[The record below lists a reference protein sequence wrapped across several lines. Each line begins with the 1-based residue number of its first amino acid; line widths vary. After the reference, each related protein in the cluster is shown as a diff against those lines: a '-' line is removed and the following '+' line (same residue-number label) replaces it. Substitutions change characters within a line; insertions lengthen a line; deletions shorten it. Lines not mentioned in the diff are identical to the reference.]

1 MILKQLFFS
10 FYTKIASELLINHL
24 VIAISSTVS
33 KKIKKLIGSRKLEKK
48 TERSEP

>member
-24 VIAISSTVS
+24 VIAISSTRLFVGVS
-33 KKIKKLIGSRKLEKK
+33 QKTKKLIRSRKLEKK
-48 TERSEP
+48 